1 MAKANKSTGG
11 NCINVS
17 SGTTSYI
24 ILKSHNINFPDPT
37 ANTFI
42 AVVKDINNDFDFTAS
57 VVVQTGRAGRLAI
70 QLISNLPGGGGSPTD
85 GLLTVTLTSTSTTS
99 GANTTLPVA
108 DVPVDY
114 IDDPAGPWFLHSR
127 R

>member
-1 MAKANKSTGG
+1 MAKANKSTGN

-24 ILKSHNINFPDPT
+24 LLKSHNINFPDPT
-37 ANTFI
+37 ANTFS
-42 AVVKDINNDFDFTAS
+42 VVKDINNDFDFKAT
-57 VVVQTGRAGRLAI
+57 VVVQTGRASRLAI

-85 GLLTVTLTSTSTTS
+85 GLLTVTLTSTSSS
-99 GANTTLPVA
+99 GGNTTLPVA

-114 IDDPAGPWFLHSR
+114 IDDPTGP
-127 R
+127 